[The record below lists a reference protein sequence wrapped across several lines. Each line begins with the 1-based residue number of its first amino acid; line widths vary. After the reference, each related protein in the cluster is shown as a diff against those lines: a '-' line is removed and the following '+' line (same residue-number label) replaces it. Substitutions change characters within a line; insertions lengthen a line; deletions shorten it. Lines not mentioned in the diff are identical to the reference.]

1 MTNLKLIKSESFG
14 GVQADIYSND
24 KDMYMTALQ
33 LGECLGYANPRE
45 SINKIVSR
53 NEYLRDAEFSAE
65 VALTSPRGDT
75 QSTRVFTEDGIYE
88 VTMLSRTDKAKE
100 FRSWIRRILKGLRS
114 GEMEVIAKP
123 MTQAEILAMQA
134 NLLVSMEQRVN
145 AIDEKAE
152 KANDRLDDA
161 LDIFASPMGKSWRD
175 DMNRK
180 INQMCK
186 LNGFNYQ
193 VFKGDLY
200 KELESA
206 ARCDITARQRNLRD
220 RLKRGGATYKERKAI
235 SKIDVIERDEKL
247 KLIFDGIVRKYQAK
261 YLS

>member
-53 NEYLRDAEFSAE
+53 NDYLRDAEFSAE

-88 VTMLSRTDKAKE
+88 VTMLSRTDKAKD
-100 FRSWIRRILKGLRS
+100 FRSWVRRILKGLRK
-114 GEMEVIAKP
+114 GEAKLAP

-152 KANDRLDDA
+152 KANDRLNDA
-161 LDIFASPMGKSWRD
+161 LDIFAAPINKSWREET
-175 DMNRK
+175 NRK
-180 INQMCK
+180 INQMCQ

-193 VFKGDLY
+193 IFKGDLY

-220 RLKRGGATYKERKAI
+220 RLKRAGATYKEREAI
-235 SKIDVIERDEKL
+235 TKIDVIERDEKL
-247 KLIFDGIVRKYQAK
+247 RLIFDGIVRKYQAK